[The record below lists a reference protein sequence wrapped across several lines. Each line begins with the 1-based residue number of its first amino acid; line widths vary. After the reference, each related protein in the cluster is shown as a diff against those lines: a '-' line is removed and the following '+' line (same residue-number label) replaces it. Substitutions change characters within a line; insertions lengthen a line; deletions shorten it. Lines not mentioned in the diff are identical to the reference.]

1 MTSEARAP
9 ALFSAQDAYRG
20 PYAARMSAFMQAG
33 LAAGLASAREDAET
47 LALVLV
53 DVQHDFVDPTGTLAV
68 PGAQDD
74 LARLLAWFYRH
85 AGSVT
90 QVYAS
95 LDTHLPSHIFYSA
108 WWSDPRTERRPE
120 PFTAITVEDVER
132 GVWAPVVEPEWSTRY
147 LRALRE
153 QARKDLMI
161 WPAHT
166 MEGTLGHMLAAPLSE
181 AIAWHSAA
189 RRAQPIYVSKGRTA
203 RTEFYGMFGAEVP
216 DPEDASSALNT
227 PLLDAVLRHDRIY
240 IAGEAKSHCVLET
253 ARQLVAYAGERPE
266 ALRRI
271 HILRDC
277 MSAVAHPTI
286 DFDARAEAEFTQ
298 MAARGVRLVT
308 SADPLE

>member
-1 MTSEARAP
+1 MTDQGHAP
-9 ALFSAQDAYRG
+9 DLFSADDAYHV
-20 PYAARMSAFMQAG
+20 PYAARMDAFMQAG
-33 LAAGLASAREDAET
+33 LAAGLTPARDDAET

-53 DVQHDFVDPTGTLAV
+53 DAQHDFIDPAGTLAV

-74 LARLLAWFYRH
+74 LARLLGWFYRY
-85 AGSVT
+85 ADRVT

-108 WWSDPRTERRPE
+108 WWIDPRTGQHPQ
-120 PFTAITVEDVER
+120 PFTAITVEDVAR
-132 GVWAPVVEPEWSTRY
+132 GVWAPTVELEWSARY
-147 LRALRE
+147 LSALRE

-166 MEGTLGHMLAAPLSE
+166 MEGTLGHMLSAPLSE

-189 RRAQPIYVSKGRTA
+189 RQTQPIYISKGRTA

-216 DPEDASSALNT
+216 DPADASSSLNT

-253 ARQLVAYAGERPE
+253 ARQLVAYVGDDPQT
-266 ALRRI
+266 LGRI
-271 HILRDC
+271 HLLRDC
-277 MSAVAHPTI
+277 MSAVAHPSI
-286 DFDARAEAEFTQ
+286 DFDALAEAKFAQ
-298 MAARGVRLVT
+298 MAQRGVRLVT
-308 SADPLE
+308 SADALE